1 MRLYI
6 AMALVLL
13 AAILLLY
20 MKYRKTGDIKQLL
33 RYVAAIGVAMF
44 FTYISKLI
52 LVHKPIF
59 IVHLALLFLS
69 WIGVFYYLFKER
81 LILWFLLA
89 PLATTLFFIFEALFF
104 RENG

>member
-1 MRLYI
+1 
-6 AMALVLL
+6 MALILL
-13 AAILLLY
+13 AAILLIF
-20 MKYRKTGDIKQLL
+20 MKYRKTGDPKILL
-33 RYVAAIGVAMF
+33 RYTAAIGVAVF
-44 FTYISKLI
+44 FTYISKMI
-52 LVHKPIF
+52 IVHKPVF

-89 PLATTLFFIFEALFF
+89 PTATTLFFIFEALFF

>member
-1 MRLYI
+1 M
-6 AMALVLL
+6 MALILL
-13 AAILLLY
+13 AAILLLF
-20 MKYRKTGDIKQLL
+20 MKYRKTGDPKILL
-33 RYVAAIGVAMF
+33 RYAAAIGVAVF
-44 FTYISKLI
+44 FTYISKMI
-52 LVHKPIF
+52 IVHKPVF

-89 PLATTLFFIFEALFF
+89 PTVTTLFFIFEALFF